1 MHTFSYT
8 MASSSSSSSKAS
20 KRKAA
25 EISVVTSE
33 EIQPQTT
40 CSSSSTA
47 AAIKADNQFPYNP
60 KRSRNLYNPSE
71 PFKLSRSKLENAI
84 QCQVCSQLD
93 LKYGLTP
100 PPGYP
105 FSLNNAVDELQK
117 KDFNKY
123 RKEQKA
129 HPLFVE
135 NNIDAIPFEHA
146 DIAKWQ
152 NALSQGVK
160 SKEIPGTN
168 IFLQGGIDD
177 VVIHQETKKLH
188 VVDYKATSKKGEV
201 SLDAPWQDSYKR
213 QVEVYQYNFRD
224 NGFDVSDTAYF
235 PYSNANKEAES
246 FDNKLDF
253 KTSLLPYEGNTAWIQ
268 PTVVA
273 VYQRLQSDIIPSDTQ
288 AQKLSAQCAMC
299 LYFKRRTELMAKHSG
314 K

>member
-1 MHTFSYT
+1 MDG
-8 MASSSSSSSKAS
+8 SSSSSTQTTVQREK
-20 KRKAA
+20 KRQYSD
-25 EISVVTSE
+25 IC
-33 EIQPQTT
+33 ILQPQIAN
-40 CSSSSTA
+40 SSSSKVTSSI
-47 AAIKADNQFPYNP
+47 AIKADNQFSYNP
-60 KRSRNLYNPSE
+60 KRSRNLYNSSE

-135 NNIDAIPFEHA
+135 NDIDAIPFEHA

-160 SKEIPGTN
+160 SKVIPGTN

-177 VVIHQETKKLH
+177 VVINQQTKKLH
-188 VVDYKATSKKGEV
+188 VVDYKATSKIGEV
-201 SLDAPWQDSYKR
+201 SLDAPWQDGYKR

-235 PYSNANKEAES
+235 PYSNGNKEAEG

-253 KTSLLPYEGNTAWIQ
+253 KTSLLPYEGNTAWIE
-268 PTVVA
+268 PTVQA
-273 VYQRLQSDIIPSDTQ
+273 VYQRLQADTIPSNTQ
-288 AQKLSAQCAMC
+288 TQKLSAQCAMC
-299 LYFKRRTELMAKHSG
+299 LYFKRRTELMAEYSAK
-314 K
+314 